1 MTSYLEDVESLFL
14 SAVRKG
20 LSLRVSDLEIVR
32 DWDRRR
38 VPIDV
43 VSRGI
48 LYGIQRFLA
57 QAEPDA
63 PVPASL
69 KYYRTAVE
77 KEFQTWERAA
87 ARGLAMTSAVPQTA
101 RKAGPDLPLTERARN
116 ILLQRIS
123 DATGATR
130 DVYAEALNHYDAAV
144 KSTPLAD
151 LLFQV
156 EDMVVA
162 GLGKNLGDERLAAI
176 PPPRPGRRR
185 PPPQGRGRGRSGS
198 GEESFRKAVAPS
210 WVFASLTRSGQAGQE
225 VTGRGGN
232 EMCQMQ
238 DLICHGAAW

>member
-43 VSRGI
+43 ISRGI

-101 RKAGPDLPLTERARN
+101 RKAGPDVPLTERARN

-123 DATGATR
+123 DATGTTR
-130 DVYAEALNHYDAAV
+130 DVYAEALNHYDAAM

-176 PPPRPGRRR
+176 AAASAGQAAAAAARGVGPRALRDLERNLFRKAIAAELGFSSFLDEVLDRPGR
-185 PPPQGRGRGRSGS
+185 
-198 GEESFRKAVAPS
+198 K
-210 WVFASLTRSGQAGQE
+210 
-225 VTGRGGN
+225 
-232 EMCQMQ
+232 
-238 DLICHGAAW
+238 